1 MYTHRHDYPHTTKHA
16 HTKHKHAHT
25 HLKHTHTHPKH
36 THIHNHAHTH
46 THTHHPQKKDWG
58 TLITNTC
65 LCLWQKPPRWVDCG
79 LVVVMMV
86 IVNLG

>member
-1 MYTHRHDYPHTTKHA
+1 MYTHAHDYPHTTKHA

-46 THTHHPQKKDWG
+46 THHPQKKDWG

-79 LVVVMMV
+79 LVVVTMV